1 MPGRQKRMR
10 YTFANEAFRQ
20 ARSAQQPVY
29 AWRKVWASPA
39 KSATSEDNAVAS
51 PYKVFK
57 WEKTGQTIVHE
68 DDEEESVP
76 QQQVQVIEEPDNGEE
91 DGVVMEETADVPADA
106 LEAAVA
112 AVEDVAA
119 AIYSSTSVDNI
130 GAIAD
135 ALESETG
142 EAMTEVGSVQ
152 PDETVDV
159 EKDDAPM
166 QVDTEDVAEVNTGG
180 VAEVNTGDVA
190 DVITEI
196 STEVIAETSPEVIAE
211 PSPEVAPEISH
222 AIAPEITTELDVTQ
236 VTEAQVVDTDIQTS
250 AVDARLDA
258 VAEPFVAETTLIDT
272 VLTTG
277 DQVNSE
283 VPTIIEAAAEAA
295 VAADVTDDLVQEP
308 QQISA
313 AEPDSI

>member
-57 WEKTGQTIVHE
+57 WEKTGQTVVHE

-91 DGVVMEETADVPADA
+91 DGVVMKETADVPADA

-130 GAIAD
+130 DAIAGV
-135 ALESETG
+135 LESETG
-142 EAMTEVGSVQ
+142 EAMPEVGSVQ
-152 PDETVDV
+152 PDESVDV
-159 EKDDAPM
+159 EKGDAPM
-166 QVDTEDVAEVNTGG
+166 QVDTEDVAEVIT
-180 VAEVNTGDVA
+180 EINTGDVA
-190 DVITEI
+190 DAITEV
-196 STEVIAETSPEVIAE
+196 STEVIAETSPEVTSGIN
-211 PSPEVAPEISH
+211 PEV
-222 AIAPEITTELDVTQ
+222 APEITTELDVTQ
-236 VTEAQVVDTDIQTS
+236 VTEAHVVDTQTS

-258 VAEPFVAETTLIDT
+258 VAELLLPRRPL
-272 VLTTG
+272 LTHF
-277 DQVNSE
+277 S
-283 VPTIIEAAAEAA
+283 P
-295 VAADVTDDLVQEP
+295 QEIRP
-308 QQISA
+308 IQKR
-313 AEPDSI
+313 PPL

>member
-1 MPGRQKRMR
+1 MR

-39 KSATSEDNAVAS
+39 KAAASEDNAVAS

-57 WEKTGQTIVHE
+57 WEKTGQTVVHE

-91 DGVVMEETADVPADA
+91 DGVVMEETADVPVDA

-130 GAIAD
+130 GTIAD
-135 ALESETG
+135 VSESETG
-142 EAMTEVGSVQ
+142 EAMTEVSSVQ
-152 PDETVDV
+152 LDETVDV

-166 QVDTEDVAEVNTGG
+166 QVDTE
-180 VAEVNTGDVA
+180 
-190 DVITEI
+190 I
-196 STEVIAETSPEVIAE
+196 STEVIAEISPEVTPEIR
-211 PSPEVAPEISH
+211 PEV
-222 AIAPEITTELDVTQ
+222 APEITTELDVTQ

-258 VAEPFVAETTLIDT
+258 VAEPFVAETTPIDT
-272 VLTTG
+272 LLTTG